1 MHPFTDPQLTRD
13 TQDLYPVRSSI
24 LKAVKAAKP
33 KFKGSLLDIGCG
45 VMPYRELLTAQPSGI
60 TQYIGMDLGSHGIY
74 KKVPPDI
81 EWDGRTAPLADAS
94 VDNAMAIE
102 VLEHCP
108 DPIAVLREAH
118 RVMKPGG
125 TFFFT
130 VPFLWPLHDVPYDE
144 HRYTPFAMERMLK
157 DAGFTDVVVTPHG
170 GWNASLAQ
178 MIGLWVSRKPMNER
192 RRSMLKRVTLPLVRR
207 LLRSD
212 SVGNLQHGPMIT
224 GLSGTAVKP
233 AR

>member
-24 LKAVKAAKP
+24 LNAVNVVKP
-33 KFKGSLLDIGCG
+33 RFKGSLLDIGCG
-45 VMPYRELLTAQPSGI
+45 VMPYRELLLSAPTNI
-60 TQYIGMDLGSHGIY
+60 TQYIGMDLGTHGIY

-108 DPIAVLREAH
+108 EPMVVLREAH
-118 RVMKPGG
+118 RVIRSGG

-157 DAGFTDVVVTPHG
+157 DAGFKDVVVTSHG

-178 MIGLWVSRKPMNER
+178 MIGLWVTRKPMTAR
-192 RRSMLKRVTLPLVRR
+192 RRWILKRVTFPIVRS
-207 LLRSD
+207 LLRND
-212 SVGNLQHGPMIT
+212 SIGNLAHGPMIT
-224 GLSGTAVKP
+224 GLWGTAVK
-233 AR
+233 

>member
-24 LKAVKAAKP
+24 LKAVNAAKP
-33 KFKGSLLDIGCG
+33 RFQGSLLDIGCG
-45 VMPYRELLTAQPSGI
+45 VMPYRELLVQQPSGI
-60 TQYIGMDLGSHGIY
+60 TKYIGMDLGSQGIY

-81 EWDGRTAPLADAS
+81 EWDGRTAPIADAS
-94 VDNAMAIE
+94 VDHAMAIE

-108 DPIAVLREAH
+108 EPLVVLREAH
-118 RVMKPGG
+118 RVMRPGG

-157 DAGFTDVVVTPHG
+157 EAGFKDVVVTPHG

-178 MIGLWVSRKPMNER
+178 MIGLWVSRKPMSKR
-192 RRSMLKRVTLPLVRR
+192 RRSMLKRITFPIVKH
-207 LLRSD
+207 LLRND
-212 SVGNLQHGPMIT
+212 QVGNLAHGPMIT
-224 GLSGTAVKP
+224 GLSGTAVK
-233 AR
+233 